1 MTVSRTL
8 TPDLIILQAFECAA
22 RHGSFTQAAA
32 ELNLTQSAVSRQI
45 RALEAQLGVNLF
57 ERVRRHVVLSATG
70 RSLLPSVVRL
80 LAQSE
85 ALVQQA
91 MASADGR
98 FVLSIAAL
106 PTFASRWLLP
116 RLADFAARHPEIVV
130 NVASHSEPFDLAE
143 QNFDLAIHYGQPV
156 WARASCTYLCSEVIL
171 PVASPDLLA
180 SNPVELIDDFA
191 GLPLLH
197 LATRPR
203 QWVDWFEQNGGRGS
217 VGYHGHR
224 FDQFNMI
231 IEAAI
236 IGLGFA
242 LLPKYLIEG
251 ELNSGRLRI
260 VLNRPMTTDNNYYL
274 VSPEGKADDRVA
286 KAFERWILS
295 QVSPIN
301 ESMKP
306 HQAVRGMSEAPD
318 DRG

>member
-1 MTVSRTL
+1 MNVSRTL
-8 TPDLIILQAFECAA
+8 IPDLVVLQAFECAA

-45 RALEAQLGVNLF
+45 RALEVQLGVTLF
-57 ERVRRHVVLSATG
+57 ERVRRHVVLSETG
-70 RSLLPSVVRL
+70 RSLLPSVMRL

-98 FVLSIAAL
+98 IVLSIAAL
-106 PTFASRWLLP
+106 PTFTSRWLLP
-116 RLADFAARHPEIVV
+116 RLADFTARHPDIVV
-130 NVASHSEPFDLAE
+130 NIASHSEPFDLAE
-143 QNFDLAIHYGQPV
+143 HDFDLAIHYGQPV

-171 PVASPDLLA
+171 PVASPALID
-180 SNPVELIDDFA
+180 SHPVAAIDDFTST
-191 GLPLLH
+191 PLLH

-203 QWVDWFEQNGGRGS
+203 QWVDWFEQNGGTGAI
-217 VGYHGHR
+217 GYHGHR

-236 IGLGFA
+236 VGLGFA

-251 ELNSGRLRI
+251 ELNSGRLKI
-260 VLNRPMTTDNNYYL
+260 VLDRPMTTENNYYL
-274 VSPEGKADDRVA
+274 VTPEGKADYMAA
-286 KAFERWILS
+286 KAFEAWVLS

-301 ESMKP
+301 
-306 HQAVRGMSEAPD
+306 R
-318 DRG
+318 